1 MPTASWTGPDSGSAI
16 LKKIDD
22 YAGLSRL
29 IAARMKR
36 GVCTNAFLRPEDYA
50 RAISRGAL
58 YEAHWDGG
66 LALFLERTDH
76 DRLYFWLTDPDAP
89 ICAAP
94 RRDTV
99 LEIASRPRDAALRR
113 AGERWE
119 ALGFLPALER
129 VRLTHPAGPAPE
141 ASADPASEADFE
153 AARTL
158 LRACFPPLTGC
169 LPTDGELREALRGG
183 SILCVREAGQLA
195 GLLHCAA
202 DGRSIS
208 HLAVRPEF
216 RRSGVGR
223 RLVEAFRARS
233 GGRTTVWTGSGNTA
247 ALSFYHACGYS
258 PDGWRS
264 AVRIWKQQG
273 GNEDA

>member
-1 MPTASWTGPDSGSAI
+1 MPTASWSGPDSGSAI

-94 RRDTV
+94 FRD
-99 LEIASRPRDAALRR
+99 LPSARPQMKAAS
-113 AGERWE
+113 
-119 ALGFLPALER
+119 
-129 VRLTHPAGPAPE
+129 
-141 ASADPASEADFE
+141 
-153 AARTL
+153 
-158 LRACFPPLTGC
+158 
-169 LPTDGELREALRGG
+169 
-183 SILCVREAGQLA
+183 
-195 GLLHCAA
+195 
-202 DGRSIS
+202 
-208 HLAVRPEF
+208 
-216 RRSGVGR
+216 
-223 RLVEAFRARS
+223 
-233 GGRTTVWTGSGNTA
+233 
-247 ALSFYHACGYS
+247 
-258 PDGWRS
+258 
-264 AVRIWKQQG
+264 
-273 GNEDA
+273 